1 MSPPQPSPPP
11 LSTQDWEDATVKGPS
26 PRNLTNQVGRYTDT
40 EAKGPPSDGI
50 TQPRS
55 SQAMGQSGFVSFFKV
70 FFLNVGAPGW
80 LSRLSIRL
88 RLRS

>member
-26 PRNLTNQVGRYTDT
+26 PRNVTNQEGRYTDT
-40 EAKGPPSDGI
+40 EAKGPSSDGI

-70 FFLNVGAPGW
+70 FF
-80 LSRLSIRL
+80 
-88 RLRS
+88 